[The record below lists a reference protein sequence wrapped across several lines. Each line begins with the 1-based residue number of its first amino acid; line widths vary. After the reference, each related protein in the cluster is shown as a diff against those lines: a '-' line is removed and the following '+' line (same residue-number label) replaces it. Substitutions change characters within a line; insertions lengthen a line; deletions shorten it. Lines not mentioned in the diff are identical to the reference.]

1 MLRYQTLTWGIH
13 AAYGATFDRNQA
25 AVLALLLVVL
35 ALIVVAGERR
45 IRDQVEARAVR
56 TVARVAP
63 QGWSLVPL
71 GLVVFA
77 SPIVGVLVPVIGLAT
92 RLVQAD
98 TVHTLDAGR
107 LAGAVGTTLV
117 LALVASAVTVALALP
132 IAALAARYRGRLVS
146 VIESVG
152 YLGHALPGIVIG
164 LALVFF
170 SLAVVPALYQTAVVL
185 VFAYAVL
192 FMSKAIASVRS
203 GIATVPDSL
212 VAVART
218 LGLSPAQ
225 AWWRVTARVAA
236 PSIGVGALLVA
247 IAVMKELP
255 ATLLLRPTGTTTL
268 AVELWTRTEVSEF
281 SAAAPYAAA
290 LVLVAAVPAFVL
302 SGVRGVAREDA

>member
-1 MLRYQTLTWGIH
+1 MEAETVR
-13 AAYGATFDRNQA
+13 
-25 AVLALLLVVL
+25 ALDL
-35 ALIVVAGERR
+35 
-45 IRDQVEARAVR
+45 
-56 TVARVAP
+56 
-63 QGWSLVPL
+63 
-71 GLVVFA
+71 
-77 SPIVGVLVPVIGLAT
+77 
-92 RLVQAD
+92 
-98 TVHTLDAGR
+98 GR
-107 LAGAVGTTLV
+107 LAGAVGSTLA
-117 LALVASAVTVALALP
+117 LALVAATVTVAIALP

-152 YLGHALPGIVIG
+152 YLGHALPGIVVG

-170 SLAVVPALYQTAVVL
+170 SLAVLPAFYQTAVVL

-192 FMSKAIASVRS
+192 FLPKAIGSARS
-203 GIATVPDSL
+203 GIEAVPDGL
-212 VAVART
+212 GAVART
-218 LGLSPAQ
+218 LGLTPAQ
-225 AWWRVTARVAA
+225 TWWRVTARMAA